1 MANANTEVAQDQG
14 GLPQLNV
21 IADGTYTNQIAWLLL
36 TFLFLFFVVSRIVL
50 PRVTKVLGEREENVA
65 NNLDTAERLKNEAEE
80 VKAAYEAAVADAR
93 KKAQEIVLGAKDT
106 IQADIAKAQSELDA
120 ALGAKAEE
128 AEARIMKAR
137 DEALAGI
144 DTVAAEVTSEMVAK
158 LAGVEAKEKTV
169 TDAVKAA
176 LEAAK
181 GA

>member
-21 IADGTYTNQIAWLLL
+21 IADGTYTNQIAWLFI
-36 TFLFLFFVVSRIVL
+36 TFVFLFLVVSRIVL

-65 NNLDTAERLKNEAEE
+65 DNLDTAERLKHEVEE

-106 IQADIAKAQSELDA
+106 IQADIAKAQADLDA
-120 ALGAKAEE
+120 DLGAKAEA
-128 AEARIMKAR
+128 AEARIAKAR
-137 DEALAGI
+137 EEALAGI
-144 DTVAAEVTSEMVAK
+144 DAIATEVTSEMVSK
-158 LAGVEAKEKTV
+158 LAGVEAKEKIV

-176 LEAAK
+176 LETAK